1 MYRHILVP
9 VDGSTTAARGLREAI
24 KLARGQR
31 ARLTILHAIYVYI
44 DDDMLQAT
52 AFSPQINEVSRRFG
66 RRMLDRAAALAKRHG
81 VRAATVLA
89 ERPGWNPADLIVA
102 EAKKRKVD
110 LIVLGTH
117 GRRGVRRLVLGS
129 DAEQV
134 VRLAPVP
141 VLLVRAKA
149 PR

>member
-9 VDGSTTAARGLREAI
+9 VDGSTTAMRGLREAI
-24 KLARGQR
+24 KLARSQR
-31 ARLTILHAIYVYI
+31 ARLTILHAIYVYL

-52 AFSPQINEVSRRFG
+52 AFSPELNDASRRIG
-66 RRMLDRAAALAKRHG
+66 RRILDRAAAAAKRAG
-81 VRAATVLA
+81 VRAATVMV

-102 EAKKRKVD
+102 EAKKRKVK
-110 LIVLGTH
+110 LIVIGTH

-149 PR
+149 GR